1 MDQTEQQ
8 TILDLSQQETVDAS
22 QLPVGT
28 PIKIGKNV
36 VWFEDTATE
45 ISTWDELAYWIK
57 QYPNRPYII
66 FSPKFKK
73 YPEYAELISN
83 YIINN
88 THLALEQPATVR
100 RVVSDETLNLLTQH
114 SDKVNEFAMDELL
127 ILQRRDKALCQL
139 DTLEAEF
146 AELDAKMRHNN
157 LTQEEYVRGEELC
170 QNLIPVC
177 KNQIVEINNELAE
190 LIAKRNKQFK
200 ETRLVNND
208 TAQEPSA
215 SSVGMD
221 TLSNAEPVSATVSQ
235 PTESITA
242 STSVSNEQTS
252 TLNQVTVVSDKQSI
266 PDLTPQVPNDV
277 QCCQVTPNWN
287 DSRLYWM
294 PLSMAVQM
302 ADSPGYRQYKEQ
314 QTDCN
319 GYKAVP
325 LQYLL
330 MYRIDLYL
338 DGLPIVFTDNG
349 EFMRIG
355 NSNHDPLDMSYW
367 YPKPYNL

>member
-1 MDQTEQQ
+1 M
-8 TILDLSQQETVDAS
+8 DAS

-45 ISTWDELAYWIK
+45 LSTWDELAHWIK
-57 QYPNRPYII
+57 QYPDRPYII

-73 YPEYAELISN
+73 YPEYTELISN
-83 YIINN
+83 YIINT
-88 THLALEQPATVR
+88 THLALEQPATIR
-100 RVVSDETLNLLTQH
+100 RVVSDETLNILIQH

-127 ILQRRDKALCQL
+127 ILQKRDKVLQHL

-146 AELDAKMRHNN
+146 AELDVKMRHNT

-170 QNLIPVC
+170 QNLIPAC
-177 KNQIVEINNELAE
+177 KNQIADINNELAE
-190 LIAKRNKQFK
+190 LIANRNKRFR
-200 ETRLVNND
+200 ETHPV
-208 TAQEPSA
+208 TADAASESTAVSTERSA
-215 SSVGMD
+215 SCVAEQMIAAIPQSTDSVI
-221 TLSNAEPVSATVSQ
+221 PVIPSTCVISEQTTTINQ
-235 PTESITA
+235 PTAVTA
-242 STSVSNEQTS
+242 KENIFNS
-252 TLNQVTVVSDKQSI
+252 
-266 PDLTPQVPNDV
+266 TPQTPTDT
-277 QCCQVTPNWN
+277 QCCQVTPSWK

>member
-1 MDQTEQQ
+1 M
-8 TILDLSQQETVDAS
+8 DAS

-45 ISTWDELAYWIK
+45 LSTWDELAHWIR
-57 QYPNRPYII
+57 QYPDRPYII

-73 YPEYAELISN
+73 YPEYTELISN

-88 THLALEQPATVR
+88 THLALEQPATIR
-100 RVVSDETLNLLTQH
+100 RVVSDETLNILIQH

-127 ILQRRDKALCQL
+127 ILQKRDKVLQYL

-146 AELDAKMRHNN
+146 AELDVKMRHNT

-170 QNLIPVC
+170 QNLIPAG
-177 KNQIVEINNELAE
+177 KNQLADINNELAE
-190 LIAKRNKQFK
+190 LIANRNKRFK
-200 ETRLVNND
+200 ETHSVNADTVSEPTLVSTERSAPSVAEQITD
-208 TAQEPSA
+208 TVSQLTE
-215 SSVGMD
+215 SV
-221 TLSNAEPVSATVSQ
+221 TFQVHAVSEQTATVSQ
-235 PTESITA
+235 PTTVTEKENTL
-242 STSVSNEQTS
+242 NLLPQTS
-252 TLNQVTVVSDKQSI
+252 TD
-266 PDLTPQVPNDV
+266 TP
-277 QCCQVTPNWN
+277 CCQVTPNWK

-314 QTDCN
+314 QTDCD

-330 MYRIDLYL
+330 MYRINLYL

-355 NSNHDPLDMSYW
+355 NSDHDPLDMSYW